1 MITGAKM
8 PERISKTEQVRQ
20 RIAAAIM
27 EGRYA
32 CGEALPSIEQLAKQF
47 SVSKNTVAL
56 ALADL
61 NQSGALEM
69 AHGKYTRVTAKLAV
83 PHIMIYASRP
93 YNMEDA
99 PFWGTFYSGIRS
111 VLRNAA
117 DVSSRLY
124 TEIQVLRDST
134 KKVNLPERL
143 DGILLLEHPMPEKM
157 NPILRAA
164 KSVPVISIYEGM
176 DGYYRSAPEILVDYS
191 GAMRDLLADFRR
203 KGVRRCAYAGFFG
216 LEGERGNGVNYEKYR
231 LFHTLAEEAGIE
243 LPEAFTVR
251 TLPQLRYGTDIVRKL
266 EESGCG
272 MPDAI
277 FLSSDLLAPGVC
289 RALRDRGI
297 RVPEDILIAGCDNME
312 IGSYFYPSLT
322 TIDVNSFQI
331 GADAARQML
340 DRIHSGKEPESR
352 TFPAKLIRREST
364 A

>member
-1 MITGAKM
+1 M

-20 RIAAAIM
+20 QIAAAIM
-27 EGRYA
+27 EGRYV

-93 YNMEDA
+93 YNMESA
-99 PFWGTFYSGIRS
+99 PFWGTFYSGIHS
-111 VLRNAA
+111 ILRNAE
-117 DVSSRLY
+117 DVSSKLY
-124 TEIQVLRDST
+124 TEVQILQNSV
-134 KKVNLPERL
+134 KKVHLPERL

-157 NPILRAA
+157 DPILNAA
-164 KSVPVISIYEGM
+164 GSVPVISIYEGM
-176 DGYYRSAPEILVDYS
+176 DGYCHSAPEILVDYS
-191 GAMRDLLADFRR
+191 GAMRELLADFRR

-216 LEGERGNGVNYEKYR
+216 QKGGRENGVNYEKFR
-231 LFHTLAEEAGIE
+231 LFRTLAEEAGIE
-243 LPEAFTVR
+243 LPEPFTIR
-251 TLPQLRYGTDIVRKL
+251 TMPQLHYGMDIIRKL

-322 TIDVNSFQI
+322 TIDLNAFQI
-331 GADAARQML
+331 GVDAAQQML
-340 DRIHSGKEPESR
+340 DRIRSGKEPESR

>member
-1 MITGAKM
+1 M

-124 TEIQVLRDST
+124 TEIQVHRDST
-134 KKVNLPERL
+134 KKDNLPE
-143 DGILLLEHPMPEKM
+143 
-157 NPILRAA
+157 
-164 KSVPVISIYEGM
+164 
-176 DGYYRSAPEILVDYS
+176 
-191 GAMRDLLADFRR
+191 
-203 KGVRRCAYAGFFG
+203 
-216 LEGERGNGVNYEKYR
+216 
-231 LFHTLAEEAGIE
+231 
-243 LPEAFTVR
+243 
-251 TLPQLRYGTDIVRKL
+251 
-266 EESGCG
+266 
-272 MPDAI
+272 
-277 FLSSDLLAPGVC
+277 
-289 RALRDRGI
+289 
-297 RVPEDILIAGCDNME
+297 
-312 IGSYFYPSLT
+312 SLYC
-322 TIDVNSFQI
+322 IQ
-331 GADAARQML
+331 QQ
-340 DRIHSGKEPESR
+340 
-352 TFPAKLIRREST
+352 
-364 A
+364 